1 MSNEINLEAMR
12 HSCQHVLAQAMYDLY
27 PGVKMAMGPATK
39 EGFYGDF
46 ELPAGISISVDDL
59 PKIEEQMKKIIET
72 RVPMTRKEVSIAE
85 ARELFKDNEYK
96 QDFDPRKR

>member
-1 MSNEINLEAMR
+1 MSNNIDLEAMR

-46 ELPAGISISVDDL
+46 DLPDGVSVSVDDL
-59 PKIEEQMKKIIET
+59 PKIEEQMQKISRLYRNRTSQRT
-72 RVPMTRKEVSIAE
+72 RTPGSNCQYTQKNVR
-85 ARELFKDNEYK
+85 
-96 QDFDPRKR
+96 